1 MITDKKI
8 LEEVTSEAIKLY
20 RDYPGL
26 SIFEAISIANT
37 VICHKYKGAEIVER
51 TEKQGVQGI

>member
-1 MITDKKI
+1 MIADKKI
-8 LEEVTSEAIKLY
+8 LEEVTNEAIKLY

-51 TEKQGVQGI
+51 TEKQGA